1 MKNLFFAA
9 IAMLA
14 FATQSYAQEQYL
26 VITSFESIVP
36 GGLGRSRILMPK
48 EAQDAA
54 ALSRDNTAD
63 GKSKEK
69 ASRKD
74 VKIDDYE
81 ETMLLNF
88 YSMVGINMK
97 NIASNDAVITSK
109 INQLAS
115 EGWTLAF
122 VTSGVES
129 DAGKQDGNGIFITR
143 YIFKK

>member
-1 MKNLFFAA
+1 MKKLLLALVA
-9 IAMLA
+9 IVA
-14 FATQSYAQEQYL
+14 FAIQSNAQTEYL

-48 EAQDAA
+48 ETQDAA
-54 ALSRDNTAD
+54 ALARENTEE
-63 GKSKEK
+63 GKSKKK

-109 INQLAS
+109 INQLAAD
-115 EGWTLAF
+115 GWTLAF
-122 VTSGVES
+122 VASGVES
-129 DAGKQDGNGIFITR
+129 DAGDKDGNGIFITR
-143 YIFKK
+143 YIFKR

>member
-1 MKNLFFAA
+1 MKKFFIAA
-9 IAMLA
+9 IALMA
-14 FATQSYAQEQYL
+14 FATSSYAQEQYL

-36 GGLGRSRILMPK
+36 AGIGRSRILMPK
-48 EAQDAA
+48 ETKDAA
-54 ALSRDNTAD
+54 ALSRDNTAE

-109 INQLAS
+109 INQLTA

-129 DAGKQDGNGIFITR
+129 DAGKGDGNGIFITR